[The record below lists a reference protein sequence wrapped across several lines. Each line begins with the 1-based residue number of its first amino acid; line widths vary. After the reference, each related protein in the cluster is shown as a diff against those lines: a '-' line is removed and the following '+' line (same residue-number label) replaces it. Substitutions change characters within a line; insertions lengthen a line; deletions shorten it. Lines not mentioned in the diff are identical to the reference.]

1 MNTKTF
7 FSFVLTAMFL
17 IGCQSRNHIEEQL
30 AIIDT
35 LLIHDKVDSAKI
47 LLEKIPQKSLRS
59 HEDSAYY
66 FLVQTETNYR
76 NRIPLES
83 DHGINYSQKFYEK
96 TKNREKLARTYFYK
110 GVTTFSKNSINKTF
124 VLLKQAEELADQTDN
139 LLLRHKIYEKLSY
152 YNGDLYEYELSKQY
166 ALKTLDISR
175 TIKSKRRQGTALL
188 YLFTIYFENGQK
200 DSALICAN
208 QCASLLNPQDSINIP
223 YLFYDLGRI
232 YEKDDPQLAKAYL
245 KKAIAIKGIP
255 NAYNTLA
262 NIYMRED
269 SMEKVHEMWE
279 QALYST
285 RNTKINSMRVEIFNA
300 MRQQCMERKEYER
313 ANALADSAMA
323 WQKRYYQTQEQDRL
337 AEIQAKY
344 DKERAQQ
351 ELWNK
356 VYSWGLLLMA
366 VVGILIIGLG
376 YYSYR
381 GMKAKKALAE
391 TMTQLTL
398 FTRKAEE
405 LEAGGEVNAK
415 EVARLN
421 KKIDEL
427 QNRHAGILAH
437 GKILYEAVS
446 EGSTTVTWG
455 KNDFADFIEY
465 YKLKDLP
472 YVNELETEYN
482 HLSAK
487 YMFFAIL
494 EHEGR
499 SDDEIMR
506 ILGISDSTMRSTRS
520 RINNKRNVG
529 S

>member
-188 YLFTIYFENGQK
+188 YLFTIYFENG
-200 DSALICAN
+200 
-208 QCASLLNPQDSINIP
+208 
-223 YLFYDLGRI
+223 
-232 YEKDDPQLAKAYL
+232 
-245 KKAIAIKGIP
+245 
-255 NAYNTLA
+255 
-262 NIYMRED
+262 
-269 SMEKVHEMWE
+269 
-279 QALYST
+279 
-285 RNTKINSMRVEIFNA
+285 
-300 MRQQCMERKEYER
+300 
-313 ANALADSAMA
+313 
-323 WQKRYYQTQEQDRL
+323 
-337 AEIQAKY
+337 
-344 DKERAQQ
+344 
-351 ELWNK
+351 
-356 VYSWGLLLMA
+356 
-366 VVGILIIGLG
+366 
-376 YYSYR
+376 
-381 GMKAKKALAE
+381 
-391 TMTQLTL
+391 
-398 FTRKAEE
+398 
-405 LEAGGEVNAK
+405 
-415 EVARLN
+415 
-421 KKIDEL
+421 
-427 QNRHAGILAH
+427 
-437 GKILYEAVS
+437 
-446 EGSTTVTWG
+446 
-455 KNDFADFIEY
+455 
-465 YKLKDLP
+465 
-472 YVNELETEYN
+472 
-482 HLSAK
+482 
-487 YMFFAIL
+487 
-494 EHEGR
+494 
-499 SDDEIMR
+499 
-506 ILGISDSTMRSTRS
+506 
-520 RINNKRNVG
+520 
-529 S
+529 